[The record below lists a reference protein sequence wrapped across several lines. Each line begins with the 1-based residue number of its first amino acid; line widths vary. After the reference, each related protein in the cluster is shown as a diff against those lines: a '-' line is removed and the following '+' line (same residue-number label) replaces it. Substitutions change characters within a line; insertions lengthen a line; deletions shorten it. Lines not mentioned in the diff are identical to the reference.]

1 VSAKKSGPGTIR
13 QAIDVRIGQRELL
26 VGELVYAKAG
36 PREYS
41 EFAYSSAWL
50 ENPEKFEVSP
60 DLELVPGYKS
70 RKAPAKDDSCF
81 PFAFADTEPDA
92 WGRRVIN
99 RAHAKARRDDK
110 TLSVLTELDY
120 LTAVDDFSR
129 IGALRLCDKSGNYLR
144 TVESGKR
151 ATPPLIELEHMVRA
165 SRALER
171 GKETAEDLRYLQ
183 GRGTSLG
190 GMRPKCTLLDTDGT
204 LAIGKFPS
212 IDDERDVTRG
222 EVLALL
228 LAHRANIE
236 TASARIVVVGGTPV
250 AVIRRFDRTPEHAR
264 IHYLSAGSM
273 LQASRN
279 DEHAYTEVVDIM
291 RAKCAD
297 PVADARAL
305 WRRLVFNVL
314 VTNVDDHLH
323 NLGFLYAGKGLWRLS
338 PAFDLNPFPD
348 KDRESKT
355 WLAEDKG
362 PITDL
367 AMLLDK
373 APYFHLDQP
382 AARRILGEVHRA
394 VQNWRTVA
402 LSPAVGLTAKALE
415 DFVPAFEHRALA
427 EAGAILGK

>member
-1 VSAKKSGPGTIR
+1 VSAKKLAPGTIR

-41 EFAYSSAWL
+41 EFAYGEAWL

-60 DLELVPGYKS
+60 DLALVPGYAS
-70 RKAPAKDDSCF
+70 RKALSKDDSCF

-99 RAHAKARRDDK
+99 RAHAKARKDDK
-110 TLSVLTELDY
+110 TLPALTELDY

-129 IGALRLCDKSGNYLR
+129 IGALRLCDKAGNYLR
-144 TVESGKR
+144 TVEAGTR

-165 SRALER
+165 SRAVER
-171 GKETAEDLRYLQ
+171 GKETAEDLRFLQ

-212 IDDERDVTRG
+212 IDDEREVTRG

-228 LAHRANIE
+228 LASRANIDV
-236 TASARIVVVGGTPV
+236 ASARIAVVGGTPV
-250 AVIRRFDRTPEHAR
+250 AVIRRFDRTPGHAR
-264 IHYLSAGSM
+264 IHYLSAGSL

-291 RAKCAD
+291 RSKCAD
-297 PVADARAL
+297 PVTDARAL
-305 WRRLVFNVL
+305 WRRLVFNL
-314 VTNVDDHLH
+314 LITNVDDHLH
-323 NLGFLYAGKGLWRLS
+323 NLGFLHVGKGLWRLA

-355 WLAEDKG
+355 WLSEDRG

-367 AMLLDK
+367 AMLMDK
-373 APYFHLDQP
+373 APYFHLDEP
-382 AARRILGEVHRA
+382 EARQILGEVYRA
-394 VQNWRTVA
+394 VKGWRKVA
-402 LSPAVGLTAKALE
+402 LSPAVGLQPKALD
-415 DFVPAFEHRALA
+415 DFVPAFEHEAL
-427 EAGAILGK
+427 EETGALLGM